1 MRRSVLLTLLT
12 AAIMGPAAV
21 IVPAVSVASPTATPQ
36 IARHDFSRSCADPAP
51 GQAAC
56 MAVRNT
62 PVTAAG
68 QAVHQN
74 VTANVSPAGYGPLQ
88 LQSAYKLP
96 DKGGAGQTVAIVDA
110 YDNPNAEADLAVY
123 RTQYGLSDC
132 TTANGCFRKVGN
144 FGSGVLPAVD
154 AGWAQ
159 EISLDLDV
167 VSATCPGCKI
177 LLVEANDASFINL
190 GIAVDVAVLNGA
202 TVVSNSYG
210 GQSSIF
216 DFAYDLFFYN
226 HPGVPIT
233 ASSGDDGFG
242 VQYPAASS
250 FVTAVGGTSLVPT
263 NTPRGW
269 SETAWSGAG
278 SGCATFDF
286 KQAWQKDAACGRR
299 TIADVSAVADSQTGV
314 AVYDS
319 LSYKGA
325 SGWQV
330 FGGTSVSAPLIAG
343 VYGLAGNGRDLNAAS
358 FAYAHPEA
366 IFDVTS
372 GSNGSCGGSYLC
384 TAKQGFDGPTG
395 LGTPNGAGAF

>member
-1 MRRSVLLTLLT
+1 MMSALPLRGPPSESGQHAPICSVNPVDR
-12 AAIMGPAAV
+12 AIIGPAAV

-36 IARHDFSRSCADPAP
+36 IAGHQLSRSCADPAP

-68 QAVHQN
+68 QAVHQD
-74 VTANVSPAGYGPLQ
+74 VTANVSPAGYGPAALH
-88 LQSAYKLP
+88 SAYKLP
-96 DKGGAGQTVAIVDA
+96 DEGGAGQTVAIVDA

-226 HPGVPIT
+226 HPGVPVT
-233 ASSGDDGFG
+233 ASSAT
-242 VQYPAASS
+242 AALGCSILLPHRFLPLS
-250 FVTAVGGTSLVPT
+250 AERHWLARITA
-263 NTPRGW
+263 
-269 SETAWSGAG
+269 AG
-278 SGCATFDF
+278 
-286 KQAWQKDAACGRR
+286 GRR
-299 TIADVSAVADSQTGV
+299 RPGPERGRGV
-314 AVYDS
+314 PPS
-319 LSYKGA
+319 
-325 SGWQV
+325 
-330 FGGTSVSAPLIAG
+330 TSSRP
-343 VYGLAGNGRDLNAAS
+343 
-358 FAYAHPEA
+358 
-366 IFDVTS
+366 
-372 GSNGSCGGSYLC
+372 GSR
-384 TAKQGFDGPTG
+384 
-395 LGTPNGAGAF
+395 TPPVAGAPSRTSPPWQIPKPGSRSMTACRTRAPAGGRFSAAPVSRRR